1 VSDDVAA
8 ENLDLEEYVLRM
20 LDECR
25 DEVKISDSKASIMFG
40 AVAAV
45 LAFMLNVI
53 LDPSSQ
59 LRTNGDVVVAVATIS
74 IVGFFVAFGLLALT
88 VTPRLA
94 PPASGKA
101 RYFVEIAA
109 FADAAA
115 LADVLEIDAR
125 TSVDRHVYQLHVL
138 ARIVERKYR
147 RLRTAMWVLA
157 GSMGLLGLAVLIGVA
172 N

>member
-1 VSDDVAA
+1 MTDDVAA
-8 ENLDLEEYVLRM
+8 ENLDLEEFVLRM

-59 LRTNGDVVVAVATIS
+59 LRTNGDVVVVATVS
-74 IVGFFVAFGLLALT
+74 IIGFFVAFGLLALT

-94 PPASGKA
+94 PPAPGKA

-109 FADAAA
+109 FEDAAA
-115 LADVLEIDAR
+115 LTDVLEVDAR

-138 ARIVERKYR
+138 SRIVERKYR
-147 RLRTAMWVLA
+147 RLRNAMWVLA
-157 GSMGLLGLAVLIGVA
+157 GAMGLLGIAVLIGVI